1 MNRDIEVNVDS
12 PPAIAHDDPVRL
24 SPMNTREQ
32 ALLAT
37 YDFLKHVSGL
47 SLIAM
52 GGMLGLAQG
61 LSDKPSPAMMLSVAV
76 VGMAGFMSLVF
87 MAGVAATQI
96 RQMVHK
102 SSNTLALIIV
112 MLVLML
118 FAAGLGMFIGAFIH
132 DVRQA

>member
-1 MNRDIEVNVDS
+1 VNRDIELNLDT
-12 PPAIAHDDPVRL
+12 PPALAPDDPARL

-32 ALLAT
+32 AMLAS

-61 LSDKPSPAMMLSVAV
+61 LSAKPSPAILMS
-76 VGMAGFMSLVF
+76 VGMVGLSGFMSLVF
-87 MAGVAATQI
+87 MAGIAATQI
-96 RQMVHK
+96 RQVVHK
-102 SSNTLALIIV
+102 SSNAAALIIV

-118 FAAGLGMFIGAFIH
+118 FAAGLGMFIGTFFH
-132 DVRQA
+132 EVRHT

>member
-1 MNRDIEVNVDS
+1 MNQDVELKIDT
-12 PPAIAHDDPVRL
+12 PPALAPDDPTRL

-37 YDFLKHVSGL
+37 YDFLKHLSGL

-61 LSDKPSPAMMLSVAV
+61 MGEKPSAGMLIAVGV
-76 VGMAGFMSLVF
+76 VGLSGFLSLTF

-96 RQMVHK
+96 RQLVHK
-102 SSNTLALIIV
+102 SSNTAALIVVLLCV
-112 MLVLML
+112 MM
-118 FAAGLGMFIGAFIH
+118 FAMGLGIFVGAFFKE
-132 DVRQA
+132 VSAA